1 VVGVRHVQADYI
13 CAGLDDGL
21 QLGFGL
27 GRRPDGESDAGVAEW
42 LHAFYE

>member
-1 VVGVRHVQADYI
+1 LR
-13 CAGLDDGL
+13 
-21 QLGFGL
+21 LGF

>member
-1 VVGVRHVQADYI
+1 
-13 CAGLDDGL
+13 
-21 QLGFGL
+21 LGFGF